1 MKKLLIFIMTLTFSF
16 AVNSQIDK
24 IDTLIDGLN
33 NNQLYGTCNY
43 AWVLKM
49 DSSSAD
55 SLVNIGKSVSNKLI
69 PFLDSSD
76 KGIIA
81 HCVLSRI
88 WIKDFS
94 ISTSFENFEE
104 KEIVE
109 YNYNGLPF
117 YEKDGIMIADEKIL
131 SDNKKKWIETINQ

>member
-1 MKKLLIFIMTLTFSF
+1 MTITFSF
-16 AVNSQIDK
+16 AVNAQTDNIDK
-24 IDTLIDGLN
+24 FIEELN

-43 AWVLKM
+43 VWVLKM

-55 SLVNIGKSVSNKLI
+55 SLVNIGKSVSNRLI

-76 KGIIA
+76 KGIII

-88 WIKDFS
+88 WIKEIS
-94 ISTSFENFEE
+94 ITTSFENFEE

-109 YNYNGLPF
+109 YNYNRLPF
-117 YEKDGIMIADEKIL
+117 YEKDGIMIADEKTL
-131 SDNKKKWIETINQ
+131 SDNKKKWIEIINK